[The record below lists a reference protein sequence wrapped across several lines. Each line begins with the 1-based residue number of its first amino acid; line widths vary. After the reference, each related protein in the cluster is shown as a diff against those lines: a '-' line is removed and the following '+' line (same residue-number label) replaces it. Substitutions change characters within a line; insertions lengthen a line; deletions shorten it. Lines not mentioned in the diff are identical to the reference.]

1 MIWDKMNT
9 QKIRIKN
16 YIISINFVT
25 SKTKYWRTSLERYD
39 LFRYYNMRFHTT
51 LSLKIKTT
59 IGDAWIRQNW
69 FFLGKIPNSLWSPPP
84 SPPSFRNFSLLF
96 FCKYALIYVNLQWHF
111 WIGNVPPPFRH
122 FLKENQIYDTNL
134 RPKYLFRIPN
144 ICNASFVIQ
153 NYPPLP
159 FRLFPKKHQFWRI
172 QAYLRGAHNK
182 YGIISKKFQKISN
195 ASRKS

>member
-1 MIWDKMNT
+1 MKWTKITVPTGTHPGIKWHTILRPSWTSQWGRFEFSTFKLNTCSKYFICKVMIWDKMNT

-111 WIGNVPPPFRH
+111 WIGNDPPPKP
-122 FLKENQIYDTNL
+122 LLD
-134 RPKYLFRIPN
+134 
-144 ICNASFVIQ
+144 IC
-153 NYPPLP
+153 
-159 FRLFPKKHQFWRI
+159 
-172 QAYLRGAHNK
+172 
-182 YGIISKKFQKISN
+182 SKKTKFMTQI
-195 ASRKS
+195 

>member
-1 MIWDKMNT
+1 MKWTKITAPTGTHPGIKWHTILRPSWTSQWGRFEFSTFKLNTCSKYFICKVMIWDKMNT
-9 QKIRIKN
+9 HKIRITN
-16 YIISINFVT
+16 YIISTNFVT
-25 SKTKYWRTSLERYD
+25 SKTKYWRTILESLERYD

-111 WIGNVPPPFRH
+111 LDWRWPPP
-122 FLKENQIYDTNL
+122 
-134 RPKYLFRIPN
+134 
-144 ICNASFVIQ
+144 S
-153 NYPPLP
+153 PP
-159 FRLFPKKHQFWRI
+159 FWTFFPKFTTKIYR
-172 QAYLRGAHNK
+172 
-182 YGIISKKFQKISN
+182 SETKKS
-195 ASRKS
+195 AM